1 MKRVGFYVAKLKSK
15 IFKNQ
20 EIMNDYYRSFGAQI
34 GRGVL
39 ICTDISSD
47 EACLIEIGD
56 DTTVS
61 VNVSFVTHD
70 FSVKHLAPGMNNLFG
85 KIVIG
90 KNCFIGQN
98 SILMYGVELGDN
110 IIVAAGSVVTHSF
123 HQERII
129 IGGNPAKIIGTWDS
143 FYEKIKDKSLSRYG
157 LRKSL
162 EEHPEKFIV
171 RK

>member
-1 MKRVGFYVAKLKSK
+1 M
-15 IFKNQ
+15 I
-20 EIMNDYYRSFGAQI
+20 
-34 GRGVL
+34 

-47 EACLIEIGD
+47 EACLIEIGK

-70 FSVKHLAPGMNNLFG
+70 FSVKNLASGMNNIFG

-90 KNCFIGQN
+90 ENCFIGQN
-98 SILMYGVELGDN
+98 SILMYGVTLGNN
-110 IIVAAGSVVTHSF
+110 IIVASGSVVTHSF

-129 IGGNPAKIIGTWDS
+129 IGGNPAKIIGTWDK
-143 FYEKIKDKSLSRYG
+143 FYDKVKDKSLSRYG

-162 EEHPEKFIV
+162 EEHPEKFIE
-171 RK
+171 RR